1 MNDKDFFTSVEWFVN
16 RDSHTEGVRV
26 AFFVTGIGWVFII
39 EILIHAF
46 VTSFTSSCYKCFFVV
61 YFVIGVEALSNLEVL
76 DVSTNCI
83 TSFHTITSLLRLN
96 FLVSVSNMLALAY
109 TETLS

>member
-1 MNDKDFFTSVEWFVN
+1 MIRIFYTSVEWFVN

-26 AFFVTGIGWVFII
+26 AFFGWVFII
-39 EILIHAF
+39 EILIHAY
-46 VTSFTSSCYKCFFVV
+46 VTSFTSSCYKRFFVV

-96 FLVSVSNMLALAY
+96 FLVSVSKILALAY